1 MPSTEV
7 KRTPFIRS
15 QSHFSKAS
23 LISGKDSVTDIDITS
38 TNRLDDAGASTT
50 RALLVGDSSGSDE
63 DDERLLLIESIKE
76 LDVTG
81 NGAAESVGMNQNGL
95 TTLDHVEVGTSSSD
109 SETTS
114 PILLPRCRLHA
125 VDSIYSNKG
134 SKKSKKLSLD
144 TILHEEVSESS
155 EPDIVSSMKKSI
167 SEAMVLDEIMSRSD
181 PNDLPKLFQNSS
193 CDVNSASTS
202 DDPVPIRSS
211 RSGSKVSWSDCAM
224 PSGETSNTNG
234 SIDTNSLRVNSSGS
248 LVHSNSSERIRKA
261 TVIEPPPIEELYDA
275 HLMEYA
281 EVSRSLES
289 LKEACD
295 DLIGGPM
302 SDESPELVPKRRV
315 NGEVDCFVPKS
326 LSLQSLS
333 SIDDSLESHSNSSF
347 VSSSSH
353 SDTLQTGPVPLLDS
367 APDNA
372 FEDSTNADHPSVTE
386 DLKEIDNE
394 PLSPTRGRLRS
405 SSIDDVFTG
414 LDDISNSNH
423 VVLRRRRRSSDCG
436 TNPINPRLTSLKNES
451 ETDEQ
456 RPRLNSRAE
465 KFRKSSY
472 GPVRR
477 RSRRKASLVLRLAQ
491 LSTEGRPFNPD
502 DHLLKYKFV
511 SLRYSSERESLPELR
526 ALLTRRPRNT
536 EAQNYKLSYQRE
548 A

>member
-7 KRTPFIRS
+7 KRTPIIRS

-23 LISGKDSVTDIDITS
+23 LISGKDSVADIDIAS
-38 TNRLDDAGASTT
+38 TNPVLRLDNASASTT

-63 DDERLLLIESIKE
+63 DEDRLLVESIKE

-81 NGAAESVGMNQNGL
+81 SGAESAGMGMENRNGL

-125 VDSIYSNKG
+125 TNSIYSNKG

-144 TILHEEVSESS
+144 NVLQEKVSDSPESEV
-155 EPDIVSSMKKSI
+155 VSSIKKSI
-167 SEAMVLDEIMSRSD
+167 SESMVLDEIMSRPD
-181 PNDLPKLFQNSS
+181 PNDLPKVFQKSN
-193 CDVNSASTS
+193 CDVNCATTG
-202 DDPVPIRSS
+202 DDPVPVRSS
-211 RSGSKVSWSDCAM
+211 RSGSKVSWSDLAM
-224 PSGETSNTNG
+224 PSGENNILTSNTN
-234 SIDTNSLRVNSSGS
+234 TGS
-248 LVHSNSSERIRKA
+248 LVHSDSSERIRKA

-275 HLMEYA
+275 HLEEYA

-289 LKEACD
+289 LKEACS
-295 DLIGGPM
+295 DLNGGPI
-302 SDESPELVPKRRV
+302 SDESPEFIPKRRV
-315 NGEVDCFVPKS
+315 NGEVECFVPKS

-347 VSSSSH
+347 ASSSSH
-353 SDTLQTGPVPLLDS
+353 SDALQTGPAPLLDS
-367 APDNA
+367 TPDNA
-372 FEDSTNADHPSVTE
+372 FEDPTNADHSSVTE
-386 DLKEIDNE
+386 DLKEIDSE
-394 PLSPTRGRLRS
+394 LLTPIRGRLHS

-414 LDDISNSNH
+414 LDNISNSDH
-423 VVLRRRRRSSDCG
+423 VVLRRRRRSSDCS
-436 TNPINPRLTSLKNES
+436 TNPINPLLTSLKNES

-502 DHLLKYKFV
+502 DHLFKYKFV
-511 SLRYSSERESLPELR
+511 SLRYSSEHESLPELR